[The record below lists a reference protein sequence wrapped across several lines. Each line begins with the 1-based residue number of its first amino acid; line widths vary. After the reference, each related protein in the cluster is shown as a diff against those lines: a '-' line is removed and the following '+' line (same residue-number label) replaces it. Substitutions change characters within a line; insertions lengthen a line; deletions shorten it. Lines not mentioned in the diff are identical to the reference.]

1 MKRVPIVIFL
11 TALITGLFLCL
22 TTCQPPSVK
31 KPDKTIVKAAKKEI
45 SVLNKNY
52 QKEKALLEFHAD
64 SLQKELDQATKKLGI
79 TKRKLEQSQ
88 SKLLA
93 LAHDTSN
100 LSSERQENC
109 DSLREEVIQYTALV
123 DSAQSQYESKLTG
136 LQEMVATKESETYIC
151 NLAYDSLRSISEQNL
166 ERERQLTKDLQT
178 AFKVQR
184 RKTIQNKLLAG
195 GLLILSGITTTLY
208 INTTLK

>member
-31 KPDKTIVKAAKKEI
+31 KPDKTVVKAAEKEI
-45 SVLNKNY
+45 STLDKNY
-52 QKEKALLEFHAD
+52 RKEKALLESHAD
-64 SLQKELDQATKKLGI
+64 SLQKQLDQTSKKLSI

-93 LAHDTSN
+93 LAHDTS
-100 LSSERQENC
+100 SPDSEGQNNC
-109 DSLREEVIQYTALV
+109 DSLRDEVFRYTALV
-123 DSAQSQYESKLTG
+123 DSSQSQYECKITD

-166 ERERQLTKDLQT
+166 ERERKLTKDLQT

-195 GLLILSGITTTLY
+195 GLLMLSGITTTLY